1 MAYSEEDYSEENIPE
16 TVKDPQS
23 PKLWRKGEGQG
34 GIHLLA
40 QVSTISWN
48 LVVPIVGGVILGHFI
63 DGRMQSGTTWTISLL
78 ALGVM
83 VAFTNLYTLYI
94 EHGGRKKSADAEPKD
109 VSGKENH
116 ETKE

>member
-1 MAYSEEDYSEENIPE
+1 MAYSDEDYSEEDIPE
-16 TVKDPQS
+16 TVENPQS
-23 PKLWRKGEGQG
+23 PKLWHKGEGQG

-40 QVSTISWN
+40 QVSIIAWN
-48 LVVPIVGGVILGHFI
+48 LVVPIVGGVILGDFI
-63 DGRMQSGTTWTISLL
+63 DNRTQSGNTWTISLL

-83 VAFTNLYTLYI
+83 VAFTNLYSLYI
-94 EHGGRKKSADAEPKD
+94 EHGGRKESAKEKSKN

>member
-1 MAYSEEDYSEENIPE
+1 MAYSDEDYSEEEIPE
-16 TVKDPQS
+16 MLENPQS
-23 PKLWRKGEGQG
+23 PKLWRKGDSQD

-40 QVSTISWN
+40 QVSTIAWN
-48 LVVPIVGGVILGHFI
+48 LAVPIVGGVILGDFI
-63 DGRMQSGTTWTISLL
+63 DNRIQSGSTWTISLL

-83 VAFTNLYTLYI
+83 VAFTNLYSLYI
-94 EHGGRKKSADAEPKD
+94 EHGGRKDSAKANSGD